1 MKVDRRDFLKISG
14 CAMVCTAAGASICAA
29 AQPFGVSTTLKAA
42 EGSFV
47 LEGKSLVLD
56 LSKNTTLKTP
66 GSSIKLS
73 IINNKVITKIMVLCS
88 DQGIYKAVPNKCT
101 HGGMELEY
109 KPSEKIIRCVSFG
122 KSEFDLAGKVLKG
135 PAPTPLTIHPVS
147 VEADKLYIT
156 LT

>member
-1 MKVDRRDFLKISG
+1 
-14 CAMVCTAAGASICAA
+14 MVCTVTKASICSA

-56 LSKNTTLKTP
+56 LSKNIVLKTP

-88 DQGIYKAVPNKCT
+88 DQGSYKAVPNKCT

-109 KPSEKIIRCVSFG
+109 KYSEKIIRCVSFG
-122 KSEFDLAGKVLKG
+122 KSEFDLTGKVLKG
-135 PAPTPLTIHPVS
+135 PAPTPLKIYPVS
-147 VEADKLYIT
+147 VKSDKLLIT

>member
-14 CAMVCTAAGASICAA
+14 CAMVCTAAGASMCAA

-56 LSKNTTLKTP
+56 LSKNIILKTP
-66 GSSIKLS
+66 GNSIKLS
-73 IINNKVITKIMVLCS
+73 VIDNKVITKIMVICS
-88 DQGIYKAVPNKCT
+88 DHGIYKAVPNKCT

-109 KPSEKIIRCVSFG
+109 KPAEKIIQCVSFG
-122 KSEFDLAGKVLKG
+122 KSEFDLSGKVLKG
-135 PAPTPLTIHPVS
+135 PAPTPLTIYSAS
-147 VEADKLYIT
+147 VKADKLFIT